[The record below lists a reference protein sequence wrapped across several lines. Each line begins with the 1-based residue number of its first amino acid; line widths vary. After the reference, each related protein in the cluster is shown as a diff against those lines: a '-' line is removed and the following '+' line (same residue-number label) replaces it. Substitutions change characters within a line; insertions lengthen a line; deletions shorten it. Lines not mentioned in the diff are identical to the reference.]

1 MPALVSTRV
10 VKVELLPAPVL
21 GVEHHAQVQQLGL
34 LPGEFP
40 VGAQGVEDG
49 LGGAVAGLVGV
60 KEHAL
65 PIEVAALDLVGVG
78 HDGGHAGDEGDALA
92 HVVLQ
97 RLAVGVVVVGIEGQ
111 DGPGQLVHN
120 CFWRGALM
128 IMSSGKYSG
137 SSRLS

>member
-1 MPALVSTRV
+1 MAW
-10 VKVELLPAPVL
+10 
-21 GVEHHAQVQQLGL
+21 
-34 LPGEFP
+34 
-40 VGAQGVEDG
+40 
-49 LGGAVAGLVGV
+49 LVGV

-65 PIEVAALDLVGVG
+65 LIEVAALDLVGVG

-92 HVVLQ
+92 HVVFQ

-111 DGPGQLVHN
+111 DGPGSL
-120 CFWRGALM
+120 FIMFLEGALM